1 MKQKHK
7 YRSIIIPSEFSNGVS
22 ETEATSLFRKDLEE
36 FEATVQRD
44 VKVKLFQR
52 EFDALVN
59 LLFNCG
65 QYFLSSGKAPKLYKN
80 LLDEKYE
87 DAAKEF
93 LDIEN
98 RKRKQQNYEIF
109 INGNYDSTH

>member
-1 MKQKHK
+1 MFKKNLEK
-7 YRSIIIPSEFSNGVS
+7 YEKS
-22 ETEATSLFRKDLEE
+22 
-36 FEATVQRD
+36 VQRD
-44 VKVKLFQR
+44 VTVNLYQK
-52 EFDALVN
+52 EFDALVD

-65 QYFLSSGKAPKLYKN
+65 AYFLKNEKAPKLYKN
-80 LLDEKYE
+80 LIDEKYE

-98 RKRKQQNYEIF
+98 KIRREQNYQMF